1 MVIRGL
7 HVQEFA
13 LSAKTR
19 TGERHTAMPS
29 DVALNRAKENRMSED
44 LKVMLIGNAMGLL
57 AIILACVLP

>member
-1 MVIRGL
+1 
-7 HVQEFA
+7 
-13 LSAKTR
+13 
-19 TGERHTAMPS
+19 MPS